1 MGYKSYLKIFSSK
14 LLPSGMGTVLAIFP
28 IQFQDRDRDR
38 DRSFSPKRS
47 KDRSSKN
54 SIFFTTLGCTAG
66 LVGSWPD
73 RQKWG
78 QICYRLSGLLHIVH
92 LLSQKTNDVLQI
104 VFPPQV
110 IFAFIRF
117 VLNVPGIKRIKETC
131 KPVSFATGNQ
141 HAYLASLD
149 LCTQDVGFWHLS
161 CYNFRFLN
169 FREVFFD
176 GTWNTF
182 LVRYKVAWYLRESR
196 HGRENQTCRKS
207 CIFLPCHPSYLRF
220 HSIIANVDFFEV
232 FFGVDLDFF
241 WAATRT
247 DHIYHHPSPPLS
259 LSLPSRRHKSHRRFL
274 PFSLP
279 PSFLAR

>member
-1 MGYKSYLKIFSSK
+1 M
-14 LLPSGMGTVLAIFP
+14 
-28 IQFQDRDRDR
+28 
-38 DRSFSPKRS
+38 
-47 KDRSSKN
+47 
-54 SIFFTTLGCTAG
+54 
-66 LVGSWPD
+66 
-73 RQKWG
+73 
-78 QICYRLSGLLHIVH
+78 
-92 LLSQKTNDVLQI
+92 LQI

-259 LSLPSRRHKSHRRFL
+259 LSLAPLPPSQKPSPL
-274 PFSLP
+274 PPFFP
-279 PSFLAR
+279 PSFLPRSIKASYFPRETMTVMNFPRRERISDSRGGIALPQSGILKINSLHRRAQSAIFSQA